1 MLYRQ
6 PAALLRYFGGA
17 DILTTVTA
25 RSAFQIVALLLI
37 PALPAVLQGQ
47 TADRT
52 RTEALAQRATDR
64 IQVLQKEADR
74 LAAEERTLLGDLR
87 KLEVDRQL
95 KAEELKQLVADA
107 AEISQE
113 LATNRR
119 RMQELERQEAT
130 SRPELRARLVDIYKM
145 GQGRYLRLLLSTSD
159 IRQVGQA
166 SRILSALAKM
176 DADRVVTRQRTLADL
191 KRTRA
196 VLEERGH
203 HLSALRTEAERAQT
217 AVERA
222 AASRAAL
229 IRDIDNRRDL
239 NAQLVGELQ
248 AAQQKLQM
256 ALRDLSATA
265 SAAEPATLPLRPFRG
280 DLDWPVSGSLA
291 RRPSRAAGASAANSI
306 AIVAA
311 EGSPVSVIHDGVVAF
326 ADTFGGFG
334 NLVIVDHG
342 SQNFSLYGDLL
353 EMSVK
358 KGTRVERGQ
367 VIGTLG
373 PAPAGPPEL
382 YFELR
387 IDGQSVDPVQW
398 LKKR

>member
-6 PAALLRYFGGA
+6 PAVLLRYFSEA
-17 DILTTVTA
+17 DIFSTLNA
-25 RSAFQIVALLLI
+25 RRTFQIVALLLI

-47 TADRT
+47 SADRA

-87 KLEVDRQL
+87 RLEVDRQI

-107 AEISQE
+107 AETSEE

-130 SRPELRARLVDIYKM
+130 SRPELTARLVDIYKM

-196 VLEERGH
+196 ALEQRGH
-203 HLSALRTEAERAQT
+203 RLSALKAEAERAQA

-222 AASRAAL
+222 AASRGAL

-248 AAQQKLQM
+248 AAQQKLQV
-256 ALRDLSATA
+256 ALRELSASA
-265 SAAEPATLPLRPFRG
+265 SAVEPATLPLRPFRG
-280 DLDWPVSGSLA
+280 DLDWPVSGTLA
-291 RRPSRAAGASAANSI
+291 RPNRPAGASAANAI
-306 AIVAA
+306 AVAA
-311 EGSPVSVIHDGVVAF
+311 PEGSPVSAIHDGVVAF

-358 KGTRVERGQ
+358 KGARVERGQ

-373 PAPAGPPEL
+373 PSPAGPPQL

-387 IDGQSVDPVQW
+387 IDGQSVDPLQW

>member
-1 MLYRQ
+1 MAR
-6 PAALLRYFGGA
+6 RFSR
-17 DILTTVTA
+17 IL
-25 RSAFQIVALLLI
+25 ALLLVLV
-37 PALPAVLQGQ
+37 PAMPRVLLAQ
-47 TADRT
+47 ADRS
-52 RTEALAQRATDR
+52 RTEALAQRATER
-64 IQVLQKEADR
+64 LQTLRKEADR

-87 KLEVDRQL
+87 KLEVQRQI
-95 KAEELKQLVADA
+95 KAEELRQIVADGAEIA
-107 AEISQE
+107 AELNS
-113 LATNRR
+113 NRR
-119 RMQELERQEAT
+119 RMEYLEQQESS
-130 SRPELRARLVDIYKM
+130 SRPELRARMVDIYKL

-166 SRILSALAKM
+166 SRILGVLAKLDGERIVM
-176 DADRVVTRQRTLADL
+176 RQRTLAEL
-191 KRTRA
+191 KKTRI
-196 VLEERGH
+196 VLEQRGRR
-203 HLSALRTEAERAQT
+203 LNTLRAEAERAQS
-217 AVERA
+217 ALERA
-222 AASRAAL
+222 AESRSAL

-248 AAQQKLQM
+248 TAQLKLQS

-265 SAAEPATLPLRPFRG
+265 SAEPPALPLRPFRG
-280 DLDWPVSGSLA
+280 DLDWPVAGPASRRPTRAASGST
-291 RRPSRAAGASAANSI
+291 ANGI

-311 EGSPVSVIHDGVVAF
+311 EGSPVSAVHEGVVAF

-334 NLVIVDHG
+334 NLVILDHG
-342 SQNFSLYGDLL
+342 SQGFSLYGDLL

-367 VIGTLG
+367 TVGTVG

-387 IDGQSVDPVQW
+387 IDGQSVDPLQW

>member
-6 PAALLRYFGGA
+6 PSTLLRYFREA
-17 DILTTVTA
+17 DNFMAVIPRCT
-25 RSAFQIVALLLI
+25 FQIVALLLI
-37 PALPAVLQGQ
+37 PALPAAVQAQ
-47 TADRT
+47 SADRA

-64 IQVLQKEADR
+64 MQVLQKEADR

-87 KLEVDRQL
+87 KLEVDRQI

-107 AEISQE
+107 GEISEE
-113 LATNRR
+113 LAANRQR
-119 RMQELERQEAT
+119 VQALEQQEAT

-176 DADRVVTRQRTLADL
+176 DADRVVTRQRTLAEL
-191 KRTRA
+191 KQTRTA
-196 VLEERGH
+196 LEQRGRR
-203 HLSALRTEAERAQT
+203 LSALKADAERAQG

-222 AASRAAL
+222 AASRGAL
-229 IRDIDNRRDL
+229 IRDIDIRRDL

-248 AAQQKLQM
+248 AAQHKLQV
-256 ALRDLSATA
+256 ALRDISASTP
-265 SAAEPATLPLRPFRG
+265 AAEPTTLPLRPFRG
-280 DLDWPVSGSLA
+280 DLDWPVPGTIT

-306 AIVAA
+306 AIIAP
-311 EGSPVSVIHDGVVAF
+311 EGSPVAAIHDGVVAF

-358 KGTRVERGQ
+358 KGARVERGQ

-387 IDGQSVDPVQW
+387 IDGQSVDPLQW

>member
-6 PAALLRYFGGA
+6 PAALLRYFGRA

-25 RSAFQIVALLLI
+25 RRAFQIVALLLI

-47 TADRT
+47 SADRT

-64 IQVLQKEADR
+64 IQVLQKEADK

-107 AEISQE
+107 GEISAE

-130 SRPELRARLVDIYKM
+130 SRPELKARLVDIYKM

-176 DADRVVTRQRTLADL
+176 DANRVATRQRTLADL

-203 HLSALRTEAERAQT
+203 HLNALRTEAERAQT

-222 AASRAAL
+222 AASRGAL

-248 AAQQKLQM
+248 AAQQKLQL
-256 ALRDLSATA
+256 ALRDLSATS

-280 DLDWPVSGSLA
+280 DLDWPVSGTLT

-311 EGSPVSVIHDGVVAF
+311 EGSPVAVIHDGVVAF